1 MTDNSMIS
9 VDDRSSTEGAKE
21 RAANV
26 AATAKDDASQVTN
39 VTKEGVKDVA
49 HETVDQALAV
59 GSMAKDH
66 ARGLVDQTTTQ
77 LRSHGDEQAQR
88 AAGGLDQIARQV
100 GSLLDG
106 RPADAGQVRDYAE
119 QLGDKAQKLA
129 EQLRS
134 GGIDGV
140 VEEVTSFAR
149 RRPGLF
155 LVGAAA
161 AGFMAGR
168 LVKAQRASSDDGDS
182 TEAAAGYRAPL
193 PPQVP
198 TTQLA
203 GYPATAG
210 IPSSP
215 EDTVAGYP
223 VTADIPPAGGPL
235 GAAPGGGTW

>member
-9 VDDRSSTEGAKE
+9 VDDRSSTGGAKE

-26 AATAKDDASQVTN
+26 AATAKDDASEVTA

-49 HETVDQALAV
+49 HETVDQARVV

-66 ARGLVDQTTTQ
+66 ARGLLDQTTTQ
-77 LRSHGDEQAQR
+77 LRTHGDEQAQR

-119 QLGDKAQKLA
+119 QLGDKAQQLA

-140 VEEVTSFAR
+140 VSEVTTFAR
-149 RRPGLF
+149 RKPGLF

-168 LVKAQRASSDDGDS
+168 LVKAQRASSDDDTATAG
-182 TEAAAGYRAPL
+182 AGYRSTL
-193 PPQVP
+193 TPQVP
-198 TTQLA
+198 TGQVA

-210 IPSSP
+210 IPPVAP
-215 EDTVAGYP
+215 EGTVAGYP
-223 VTADIPPAGGPL
+223 ASADIPPAGPL